1 MYLEMVALLP
11 FLSVW
16 SSSQSDLS
24 QMFKL
29 AFGLFRKGRSRRE
42 GSPSDLNLRLEL
54 VKLRGRRRNT
64 LDLETLQVTKLF
76 V

>member
-1 MYLEMVALLP
+1 
-11 FLSVW
+11 
-16 SSSQSDLS
+16 
-24 QMFKL
+24 MFKL